1 MHQGAVRA
9 FLMRLC
15 RDGALADDLAQ
26 ETFLSAYRKLATYRH
41 TGSFTSWLFGIAY
54 RCFLQHTRHEKRAL
68 EVHTQFHLLACG
80 DDEYYEQLAPLQRDL
95 EQALM
100 RLEPAQ
106 AAAISLNMSIGFSHA
121 QVAEIMDI
129 PLGTVKS
136 HINRGLA
143 RLREYLRYPPEDE
156 NCI

>member
-15 RDGALADDLAQ
+15 RNGALADDLAQ
-26 ETFLSAYRKLATYRH
+26 ETFLSAYRRLTTYRQI
-41 TGSFTSWLFGIAY
+41 GGFLSWLFGIAY
-54 RCFLQHTRHEKRAL
+54 RCFLQHQRHEKRAL
-68 EVHTQFHLLACG
+68 DVQTQLHELVMNN
-80 DDEYYEQLAPLQRDL
+80 DDYYEQMAPLQRDL

-100 RLEPAQ
+100 RLGSAQ

-121 QVAEIMDI
+121 EVADIMGL

-136 HINRGLA
+136 HINRGLGN
-143 RLREYLRYPPEDE
+143 L
-156 NCI
+156 